1 MKVLYI
7 TWESF
12 AGDDVREEL
21 LRRGYQVDEYSVNR
35 KENTDSNQRLE
46 QELIGRVTEGKYDF
60 VFSWNYFPVVS
71 IACNVSEV
79 PYAAWIY
86 DSPLMSLWHC
96 SIVSPYNYIFIFDK
110 ADYADLKR
118 KGINTVY

>member
-46 QELIGRVTEGKYDF
+46 QELIGRVTEGKYDR
-60 VFSWNYFPVVS
+60 
-71 IACNVSEV
+71 SEERRV
-79 PYAAWIY
+79 GKE
-86 DSPLMSLWHC
+86 C
-96 SIVSPYNYIFIFDK
+96 
-110 ADYADLKR
+110 
-118 KGINTVY
+118 G